1 MVRLFLALA
10 LLAGITYKSDP
21 KVIWVDVIELNHF
34 MPKAKHAFTQ
44 VIFWNEHLSGLNQ
57 SHLHSYGFVIIR
69 DGDTVTH
76 EPVRKPGNIW
86 EFRYQNGIHWFTVRS
101 RIFHETWTETDP
113 EAIDRSKFWGGNSPN
128 LFVVPSAPVADEC
141 ELFPPPK
148 G

>member
-76 EPVRKPGNIW
+76 EPVRKPGNI
-86 EFRYQNGIHWFTVRS
+86 
-101 RIFHETWTETDP
+101 
-113 EAIDRSKFWGGNSPN
+113 
-128 LFVVPSAPVADEC
+128 
-141 ELFPPPK
+141 
-148 G
+148 